1 MKWLGMNS
9 PFNKG
14 NNGESKYMV
23 VSSQK
28 EKHVCMVMLGYD
40 EEHFLVTGI
49 PVYSKIRYKHI
60 NQDSDDYV
68 MVMLTWK
75 PYEEQLYDFA
85 ESEYYRNVVEIVK
98 MLQRYIPR
106 AMILVVGH
114 PKVNKLLENTD
125 IGINI
130 WNKSVSEALEFSKLL
145 ITDYSSVCYNSFYQG
160 AGVIFYQPDLERYEK
175 NRKTGAKGR

>member
-1 MKWLGMNS
+1 
-9 PFNKG
+9 
-14 NNGESKYMV
+14 
-23 VSSQK
+23 
-28 EKHVCMVMLGYD
+28 
-40 EEHFLVTGI
+40 
-49 PVYSKIRYKHI
+49 
-60 NQDSDDYV
+60 

-106 AMILVVGH
+106 EMILVVGH
-114 PKVNKLLENTD
+114 PKVNKLLQNTD

-130 WNKSVSEALEFSKLL
+130 WDKPVSEALELTKLL

-175 NRKTGAKGR
+175 ETGKLVPREDEYIGRRVFDIDALEKAIKDSIVDGRIILDRIRNSKQEEIYLTINEFTDGKNINRIYKILSEKNIV